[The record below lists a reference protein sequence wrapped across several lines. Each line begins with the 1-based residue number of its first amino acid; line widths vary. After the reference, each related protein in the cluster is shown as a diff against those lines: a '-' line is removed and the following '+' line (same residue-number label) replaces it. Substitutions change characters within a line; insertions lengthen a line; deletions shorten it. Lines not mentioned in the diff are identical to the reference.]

1 MYLLSKMVIFQ
12 PAMLVYP
19 DAISN
24 AMKYKDAVMNLWT
37 NQDFNVSVFWHWLQ
51 SGYGPPSQDSS
62 GFLKGLGWDA
72 LAEFFCFIILGV
84 TGGHWEGGRNTQAVA
99 APKSFQGLGA
109 FLKTL
114 KLPSDHPLHV
124 YLPHALGHLGSSKRG
139 QFLAILFRQKV
150 TFFCHCNMLMLLNN
164 IPDHTLVTKKM
175 DVSKNSVIP
184 KSSILIG
191 FSIINHPFWGKIHYC
206 WKHPTFGT
214 GNILGGVRVLT
225 FNSWPQGPSSWLLSR
240 LSLGRRFGLKEVTP
254 LPR

>member
-1 MYLLSKMVIFQ
+1 MAFQ
-12 PAMLVYP
+12 TPWYIRMP
-19 DAISN
+19 
-24 AMKYKDAVMNLWT
+24 LWIYEPIRIV
-37 NQDFNVSVFWHWLQ
+37 NVSVFWLGCSQ
-51 SGYGPPSQDSS
+51 VMAPPSQDSS

-72 LAEFFCFIILGV
+72 LAEIFCFIIRGV

-139 QFLAILFRQKV
+139 QFLAILFRQKKKV
-150 TFFCHCNMLMLLNN
+150 TCFCHCNMLMLLNN

-184 KSSILIG
+184 KSSI
-191 FSIINHPFWGKIHYC
+191 K
-206 WKHPTFGT
+206 
-214 GNILGGVRVLT
+214 
-225 FNSWPQGPSSWLLSR
+225 Q
-240 LSLGRRFGLKEVTP
+240 
-254 LPR
+254 